1 MRLQLTSIALIA
13 VLSACGGGGGGS
25 ASSTSSTVTIAGAV
39 IDGYIE
45 GAVVCLDVNGNSA
58 CDTTEPKA
66 TTDSNGNYSISYTG
80 STTGLHVLTE
90 VPSTAKDKDD
100 GGLTLAQAGKTAFT
114 LQAPAPTASS
124 TSTHVTPLSTMVS
137 QEMVSSGSTNAA
149 TVETQLKTQLGITS
163 NLLNYDFKASTST
176 ANTNAAALAV
186 AITQAISAAQTSLA
200 GSDAFKTAL
209 GTTDTATIKAAA
221 AQGAI
226 NLVMKNVLPQMVDKD
241 TGGLSSTVSTASAM
255 EAATAVATSNTSK
268 MAVQANAPKG
278 QNATLEA
285 FVDGLVIGNTES
297 GKYLNASGTPTSFTK
312 LLKIGFMKVNSTT
325 RTSSQIDKVLVGN
338 QWFTRYDSGGD
349 FFLTSKG
356 WIARADGLPGG
367 PLGECAG
374 GPETAEGPTTKI
386 CITKYD
392 YSGKKVSTL
401 LKDPCTNDNGNS
413 ISGCDVNTV
422 FPANTSSYT
431 ATLSY
436 SEETFKMWVSTTWD
450 CYGSGLNPQQTTLSG
465 FLSNMKANNVVQWIG
480 NDCNVGF
487 KVESFDPT
495 TLSGVFS
502 FGDYSKYN
510 CSNASQ
516 NTSKVTFT
524 STAKFTSK
532 ERNGIKVIV
541 YQVPMLFTKL
551 NPDDGSQWKMFAAY
565 ENKIREG
572 DYYPSGYS
580 KTFGLD
586 GSTKIGNKNL
596 LNTYLTMIGA
606 PAYPYPQ

>member
-25 ASSTSSTVTIAGAV
+25 AGSTSSTVTIAGAV

-58 CDTTEPKA
+58 CDTTEPQA

-100 GGLTLAQAGKTAFT
+100 GGITLAQAGKTAFT

-124 TSTHVTPLSTMVS
+124 TNTHVTPLSTMVS

-186 AITQAISAAQTSLA
+186 AITQAISAAQSSLA

-226 NLVMKNVLPQMVDKD
+226 NLVMKNVLPQMIDKD
-241 TGGLSSTVSTASAM
+241 TGGLSSTVSTESAM
-255 EAATAVATSNTSK
+255 AAATAVATSNTSK
-268 MAVQANAPKG
+268 MAVQAKAPKAVNG
-278 QNATLEA
+278 SLQA
-285 FVDGLVIGNTES
+285 FVDGIVFGNTTS
-297 GKYLNASGTPTSFTK
+297 GKYLNGSGTPTTFSN
-312 LLKIGFMKVNSTT
+312 LLKIGFIKANSVTM
-325 RTSSQIDKVLVGN
+325 TSSWTHKVLVGN
-338 QWFTRYDSGGD
+338 QWFTEHDDGGD

-356 WIARADGLPGG
+356 WIVRDMGLQGG
-367 PLGECAG
+367 PLGECVG
-374 GPETAEGPTTKI
+374 GPETVEGP
-386 CITKYD
+386 ITKVCLTNYD
-392 YSGKKVSTL
+392 FSGKKVSDL
-401 LKDPCTNDNGNS
+401 IKDPCTYNGNNIPS
-413 ISGCDVNTV
+413 CDVNTV

-431 ATLSY
+431 LTLSY
-436 SEETFKMWVSTTWD
+436 NEEAFRMQVSSTWD
-450 CYGSGLNPQQTTLSG
+450 GYGSGLNPQQTTLSG
-465 FLSNMKANNVVQWIG
+465 FLSNMKANNVVQWMG

-502 FGDYSKYN
+502 FGDYSNYN
-510 CSNASQ
+510 CSNVGQ
-516 NTSKVTFT
+516 NTSKVIFT
-524 STAKFTSK
+524 STAKFISK

-551 NPDDGSQWKMFAAY
+551 NPDDGSQWKLFAAY
-565 ENKIREG
+565 ENKIRQG
-572 DYYPSGYS
+572 DYYPSQYS
-580 KTFGLD
+580 KTYGLD
-586 GSTKIGNKNL
+586 GKSKFGNKNL
-596 LNTYLTMIGA
+596 LNTYLTMVGA
-606 PAYPYPQ
+606 TAFPYPQ